1 LKKLDIIKNSYA
13 KRDIMKQK
21 SYFLF
26 FLFLL
31 PVISYLAIF
40 FIYPLGLLFYY
51 SLTKFDYKAKVRYF
65 IGLTNFV
72 EIFQDPETYGYIF
85 RTFLYTGIVVFLSF
99 ILGLAYAILVYSIKS
114 KLINTLLRII
124 IVTPMLIMPVAGATI
139 WRFLL
144 SMHYGWI
151 NFIFEIFG
159 IQRENWLLSPYA
171 FYWVMITDIW
181 GWSPYIF
188 LIMYAALQQLPQ
200 SILDASEIDGATSFK
215 KYMYV
220 IFPILKPVM
229 IIALT
234 LKTLDT
240 YRAFDYIWVM
250 TGGGPGHSS
259 TTLNIITYIT
269 AMQYLNFEKSS
280 AYGVLTML
288 FPLFL
293 TLSFL
298 FYTRVRK
305 FE

>member
-1 LKKLDIIKNSYA
+1 
-13 KRDIMKQK
+13 
-21 SYFLF
+21 
-26 FLFLL
+26 
-31 PVISYLAIF
+31 VILYLAIF

-51 SLTKFDYKAKVRYF
+51 SLTEFDYKAKVRYF
-65 IGLTNFV
+65 VGLKNFV

-151 NFIFEIFG
+151 NFILEFFG

-200 SILDASEIDGATSFK
+200 SILDASEIDGATSTK

-298 FYTRVRK
+298 VYTRVRK

>member
-1 LKKLDIIKNSYA
+1 
-13 KRDIMKQK
+13 MKQK
-21 SYFLF
+21 YNYLLF
-26 FLFLL
+26 FLFLS
-31 PVISYLAIF
+31 PVILYLAIF

-51 SLTKFDYKAKVRYF
+51 SLTKFDYKNKIRYF
-65 IGLTNFV
+65 VGLENFI
-72 EIFQDPETYGYIF
+72 EIFKDPETYGHIF

-99 ILGLAYAILVYSIKS
+99 ILGLGYAVLVYSIKS
-114 KLINTLLRII
+114 KLMNTLLRII

-144 SMHYGWI
+144 SVHYGWI
-151 NFIFEIFG
+151 NFILELLGF
-159 IQRENWLLSPYA
+159 QRENWLLSPYA

-200 SILDASEIDGATSFK
+200 SILDSSEVDGATSFR

-259 TTLNIITYIT
+259 TTLNIATYIT
-269 AMQYLNFEKSS
+269 AVQYLNFEKSS
-280 AYGVLTML
+280 AYGILTML

-293 TLSFL
+293 TISLL
-298 FYTRVRK
+298 IYTRVK
-305 FE
+305 KIE